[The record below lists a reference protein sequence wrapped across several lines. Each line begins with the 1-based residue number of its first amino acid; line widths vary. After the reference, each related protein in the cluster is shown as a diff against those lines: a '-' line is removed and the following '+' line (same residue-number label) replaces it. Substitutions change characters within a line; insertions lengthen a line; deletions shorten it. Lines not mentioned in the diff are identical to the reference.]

1 MRIST
6 AYPQQYNIGTM
17 TDQQTKLNETQM
29 KIASGKK
36 YLTPSENPSAA
47 AYSLS
52 FKQSIGEAEVHQ
64 DNVATAT
71 QRLTLEETSLASVI
85 DTIQRLQELGLQ
97 GVSDS
102 GNSTVARNAIAL
114 EFDQLNEHL
123 LGLANTR
130 NSNGEYIFAGAKST
144 IMPFSKQDPGTQ
156 IAATT
161 PLASVTTSENFPA
174 QAWTKYVQKAAARD
188 AYNYIV
194 NVNPNGTAAD
204 ATAWATDRAA
214 AYATNGQAAAA
225 GQTTQPASWQ
235 AAWDNTATVFA
246 DVFNSTFATATKTGT
261 TPVTIAHAA
270 EAPLAAANVASTAA
284 YDIYTQALKNYIPP
298 AIGSVTAATTAADAA
313 TAADAIAAG
322 TPVPAAT
329 TTVIPSAFVYS
340 GSDTQRMIQ
349 IGSGRTITDGDTG
362 TATFTSRITGQTL
375 FDVVKNFA
383 AELRADKP
391 TLETLK
397 ELDNAFTQVSTIR
410 SNIGARI
417 NALDR
422 QKATNQD
429 FIINNQTALSQIE
442 DLDYAAAI
450 TQLNSQQTSL
460 QAAQQSYAKVQ
471 SMSLFKYL

>member
-36 YLTPSENPSAA
+36 YLAPSENPSAA
-47 AYSLS
+47 AYSLG
-52 FKQSIGEAEVHQ
+52 FKQSIAEAEAHQ
-64 DNVATAT
+64 DNVAIAT

-123 LGLANTR
+123 LSLANTR

-156 IAATT
+156 IVATT
-161 PLASVTTSENFPA
+161 PLASVTTSDNFPA

-204 ATAWATDRAA
+204 ATAWAADRVA
-214 AYATNGQAAAA
+214 AYATNGQASAAA
-225 GQTTQPASWQ
+225 QTTQPASWQ
-235 AAWDNTATVFA
+235 TAWDNTATVFA
-246 DVFNSTFATATKTGT
+246 DVFNSTFAAATKVGT
-261 TPVTIAHAA
+261 TPETIAHAA

-284 YDIYTQALKNYIPP
+284 YDIYTQALKNYISP
-298 AIGSVTAATTAADAA
+298 AIGSVTAAVDTAA
-313 TAADAIAAG
+313 AADAIAAE

-329 TTVIPSAFVYS
+329 TTVSPSAFVYS
-340 GSDTQRMIQ
+340 GSHTQRMIQ

-362 TATFTSRITGQTL
+362 TATFMSAITGQTL
-375 FDVVKNFA
+375 FDAVKNFA
-383 AELRADKP
+383 TELRADKP

-397 ELDNAFTQVSTIR
+397 ELDNAFTQISTIR

>member
-17 TDQQTKLNETQM
+17 TDLQSKLNETQM
-29 KIASGKK
+29 KIASGKQ

-47 AYSLS
+47 AYSLG
-52 FKQSIGEAEVHQ
+52 FKQSIAEVEAHQ
-64 DNVATAT
+64 DNVAMAT

-102 GNSTVARNAIAL
+102 GNSVVARNAIAL

-130 NSNGEYIFAGAKST
+130 NANGEFIFAGAKST

-156 IAATT
+156 IVATT
-161 PLASVTTSENFPA
+161 PLANVTTSENFPA
-174 QAWTKYVQKAAARD
+174 QAWTKYVQKAAVRD

-194 NVNPNGTAAD
+194 NVNPNGTVAD
-204 ATAWATDRAA
+204 AAAWTTDRIAT
-214 AYATNGQAAAA
+214 YTTNGQTVAV

-235 AAWDNTATVFA
+235 TAFDNTTTVFSDA
-246 DVFNSTFATATKTGT
+246 FTTAFDAATKTGI
-261 TPVTIAHAA
+261 TPETIAHAT
-270 EAPLAAANVASTAA
+270 EAPLAGANVAATAA
-284 YDIYTQALKNYIPP
+284 YDVYTQAITNYISPE
-298 AIGSVTAATTAADAA
+298 IGTAAAALAAADATA
-313 TAADAIAAG
+313 AADALAAG
-322 TPVPAAT
+322 EPIPT
-329 TTVIPSAFVYS
+329 TTTALPSAFIYS
-340 GSDTQRMIQ
+340 GSNIQRTIQ
-349 IGSGRTITDGDTG
+349 IGAARTITDGDTG
-362 TATFTSRITGQTL
+362 TATFTSTTTGNTL
-375 FDVVKNFA
+375 FDTVKNFA

-417 NALDR
+417 NALDH
-422 QKATNQD
+422 QKTTNQD
-429 FIINNQTALSQIE
+429 FIINNKTALSQIE

-450 TQLNSQQTSL
+450 TQLNAQQTSL

-471 SMSLFKYL
+471 GMSLFKYL

>member
-29 KIASGKK
+29 KISSGKK

-52 FKQSIGEAEVHQ
+52 FKQSIDE
-64 DNVATAT
+64 AT
-71 QRLTLEETSLASVI
+71 QYQNNIDTTNQRLSLEETTLASVT

-102 GNSTVARNAIAL
+102 GNSTIARNAIAS

-130 NSNGEYIFAGAKST
+130 NANGEYIFSGAKSP
-144 IMPFSKQDPGTQ
+144 IMPFSKLDPGTQ
-156 IAATT
+156 TVTAT

-174 QAWTKYVQKAAARD
+174 QSWTKYVQKAAARD

-204 ATAWATDRAA
+204 AAAWATTQAA
-214 AYATNGQAAAA
+214 AYTTNGQAAAA
-225 GQTTQPASWQ
+225 AQTTQPASWQ
-235 AAWDNTATVFA
+235 AAWDNTTTVFTDA
-246 DVFNSTFATATKTGT
+246 FTTAFNAATKAGT
-261 TPVTIAHAA
+261 TPTTIAHAA
-270 EAPLAAANVASTAA
+270 EAPLAEANVAASAA
-284 YDIYTQALKNYIPP
+284 YDVYTQSLANYIPP
-298 AIGSVTAATTAADAA
+298 VIGSATAATDAAAVAAAIADGTSVPATTAA
-313 TAADAIAAG
+313 T
-322 TPVPAAT
+322 
-329 TTVIPSAFVYS
+329 PSAFIYS
-340 GSDTQRMIQ
+340 GSNTQRTIQ
-349 IGSGRTITDGDTG
+349 IGSVRTIADGNTG
-362 TATFTSRITGQTL
+362 IAVFGDPVTGQTL
-375 FDVVKNFA
+375 FDAVKNFST
-383 AELRADKP
+383 ELRADKP

-397 ELDNAFTQVSTIR
+397 KLDAALTQVSTAR
-410 SNIGARI
+410 SDVGARQ

-429 FIINNQTALSQIE
+429 FIINNQTALSQVQ

-471 SMSLFKYL
+471 SMTLFKYL